1 MKNVVPFKQP
11 EVFAAYGI
19 HSARPPVTNDEGA
32 LREAYL
38 TYESSC
44 GPEGLVSLLLL
55 ATVTRREGAVAQDLQ
70 DAADFAEILLVT
82 KLGKHR
88 INALNAASL
97 PLATEVR
104 YGVTNGFLSAI
115 NGAKSHLRYRFLLTA
130 PFRDAYH

>member
-11 EVFAAYGI
+11 EVFTAHGI
-19 HSARPPVTNDEGA
+19 DWARSPITKDERA

-55 ATVTRREGAVAQDLQ
+55 ATVTRRQGAVAQDLQ
-70 DAADFAEILLVT
+70 EAADFAEILLVT

-88 INALNAASL
+88 ITALNAASFSL
-97 PLATEVR
+97 SDGGPLWV
-104 YGVTNGFLSAI
+104 
-115 NGAKSHLRYRFLLTA
+115 H
-130 PFRDAYH
+130 